1 MASGY
6 SVSWIGLIT
15 LMVVTI
21 LSCEAQLSD
30 QNFYAQSCPP
40 ALSIIRGAIST
51 AVSSELRMAAS
62 LIRLHFHDCFVGG
75 CDASLLLN
83 APGER
88 DSIFNAN
95 SVRGFEVIENIKA
108 QIERQCPQVVSC
120 ADIVA
125 VAARDASVAVAGPS
139 WNVKLGRRDSNAPAT
154 QAQADTNLP
163 GFNDNLAQLRDLFVN
178 TKGFTDRDLVALS
191 GAHTFGIARCFS
203 FRDRVNGIIA
213 GDIDDGF
220 ARTVRENVPCP
231 ADGSGDQNQR
241 PLDSIT
247 PDIWDNS
254 YYRNLIDRRGLLQ
267 SDQALYSGGSTNS
280 IVDEYVRNP
289 TIFMSD
295 FSAAMLKMAD
305 LNPITDPNQGQIRR
319 ICSAAN

>member
-6 SVSWIGLIT
+6 SDSWMGLT
-15 LMVVTI
+15 LMIVMI

-30 QNFYAQSCPP
+30 ENFYAESCPP
-40 ALSIIRGAIST
+40 ALSIIKGAIST
-51 AVSSELRMAAS
+51 AVSRELRMAAS
-62 LIRLHFHDCFVGG
+62 LIRLHFHDCFVRG

-83 APGER
+83 EPGER

-95 SVRGFEVIENIKA
+95 SVRGFEVIENIKT
-108 QIERQCPQVVSC
+108 QIERQCPQVVPC
-120 ADIVA
+120 ADILA

-139 WNVKLGRRDSNAPAT
+139 WEVKLGRRDSNTAAT
-154 QAQADTNLP
+154 QAEADTNLP
-163 GFNDNLAQLRDLFVN
+163 GFNDNLAQLTDLFVN
-178 TKGFTDRDLVALS
+178 RKGFTQRDMVALS

-203 FRDRVNGIIA
+203 FRDRANGIIG
-213 GDIDDGF
+213 GDIDAGF

-231 ADGSGDQNQR
+231 ADGSGDQNLR
-241 PLDSIT
+241 ALDSVT

-254 YYRNLIDRRGLLQ
+254 YYRNLVDKRGLLE

-289 TIFMSD
+289 AIFMGD
-295 FSAAMLKMAD
+295 FSAAMVKMAA
-305 LNPITDPNQGQIRR
+305 LNPITDPNQGQIRNR
-319 ICSAAN
+319 CSAPN